1 MSKIRI
7 KNFGPIKEG
16 YIENGGWISID
27 KVTVFIGNQGSGKST
42 VAKLISTFSWIEKAI
57 YRGDI
62 DDTLSRQEVLDYM
75 SFQRIN
81 NYVKPDT
88 IIEYEGDMLK
98 IVFTGQTTPHFEKQT
113 ENNHRVPQIV
123 YIPAERNF
131 LSSIKNPYAVKGLPE
146 TLRSFAIEYKN
157 SQSKYAHRMIPLPI
171 GNVKYQYIE
180 GNEEKSLIYGQDYIL
195 NLTEA
200 ASGYQSFIPMYMV
213 TGFLIE
219 QIKNKVEKLDVNQ
232 EVRKA
237 REKDKILNDA
247 SLTSDEKIS
256 KANEIDSKYI
266 NSYLLNIVEEPE
278 LNLFPASQW
287 EMLKSLLEANNSIDK
302 NKLIITTHSPYIV
315 NYLSLAVQAAS
326 LKDVI
331 SDDGF
336 LDRLNSIV
344 PLTSTVNASDLVIY
358 EMNEITGTITKLGN
372 YEGIPSDQ
380 NYLNQSLVEG
390 NRLFDALLEI
400 EQEL

>member
-131 LSSIKNPYAVKGLPE
+131 LSSIKNPYALKGLPE

-266 NSYLLNIVEEPE
+266 NSYLINIVEEPE
-278 LNLFPASQW
+278 LNLFPTSQW

-331 SDDGF
+331 SDDG
-336 LDRLNSIV
+336 LRDRLNSIV

>member
-266 NSYLLNIVEEPE
+266 NSYLINIVEEPE
-278 LNLFPASQW
+278 LNLFPTSQW
-287 EMLKSLLEANNSIDK
+287 EMLKSLLEA
-302 NKLIITTHSPYIV
+302 T
-315 NYLSLAVQAAS
+315 
-326 LKDVI
+326 I
-331 SDDGF
+331 S
-336 LDRLNSIV
+336 
-344 PLTSTVNASDLVIY
+344 
-358 EMNEITGTITKLGN
+358 
-372 YEGIPSDQ
+372 
-380 NYLNQSLVEG
+380 
-390 NRLFDALLEI
+390 
-400 EQEL
+400 